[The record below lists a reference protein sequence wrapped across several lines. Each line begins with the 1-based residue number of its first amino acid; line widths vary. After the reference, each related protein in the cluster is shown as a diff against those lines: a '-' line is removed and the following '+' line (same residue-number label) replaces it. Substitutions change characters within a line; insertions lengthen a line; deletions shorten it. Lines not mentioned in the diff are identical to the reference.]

1 MGLDI
6 RLPVGL
12 LFSILGLLLAGFG
25 AVSEKGIYEPSLGL
39 NVNLV
44 WGTVLLIFGIIMVV
58 LSNRARA
65 KQCRNRGRS
74 RPRIQT
80 VKRSHDR

>member
-25 AVSEKGIYEPSLGL
+25 AVSEKGIYERSLGL
-39 NVNLV
+39 NINLV

-65 KQCRNRGRS
+65 KQCRDRGDLDHGS
-74 RPRIQT
+74 
-80 VKRSHDR
+80 KL